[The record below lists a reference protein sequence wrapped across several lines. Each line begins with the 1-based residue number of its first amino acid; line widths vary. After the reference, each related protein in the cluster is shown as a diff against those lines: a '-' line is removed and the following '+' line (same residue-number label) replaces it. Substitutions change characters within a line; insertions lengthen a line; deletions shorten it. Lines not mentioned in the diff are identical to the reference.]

1 MDDKKLVTEYSPSI
15 WTRREFLKVAGATAA
30 AGAVTASGA
39 PAIAAA
45 GDIISGI
52 YTANRESGA
61 STFIA
66 SVSGYDQDIRKVIL
80 SGFRELGI
88 SAQGIK
94 GKKILLK
101 PNLVKPQKHLEHICT
116 HPLVI
121 RGAVEAFLSL
131 GAAEVFVAEA
141 SGHGRDS
148 FLDLEESGLADILY
162 EDRIP
167 FVDLN
172 ESSVLKARNLG
183 QTSQLEYFYFPEEIY
198 KADIIVS
205 MAKMKTHH
213 WAGVTLSMKNMFGV
227 MPGIV
232 YGWPKNLL
240 HWAGIDECIFDI
252 NATLKP
258 GIAIVDGI
266 VGMEG
271 DGPIMGDPV
280 RSNVIVMGHNYPA
293 VDATCARIMGIEPNK
308 IPYLKYASGKIGP
321 ISEANIEQRGETIPG
336 VRKYF
341 KLIEDIPALKGLRL

>member
-1 MDDKKLVTEYSPSI
+1 MDDKKRTIENSSAI
-15 WTRREFLKVAGATAA
+15 WTRRRFLKAAGAAA
-30 AGAVTASGA
+30 VAGAVTAAGA
-39 PAIAAA
+39 SAVAAA
-45 GDIISGI
+45 EGI
-52 YTANRESGA
+52 MPGCFTGNREPGA
-61 STFIA
+61 SAFVA
-66 SVSGYDQDIRKVIL
+66 SVSGYNQDIRKVIL

-148 FLDLEESGLADILY
+148 FIDLEESGLADILY
-162 EDRIP
+162 EDGIP

-183 QTSQLEYFYFPEEIY
+183 RTSQLEYFYFPEEIY

-240 HWAGIDECIFDI
+240 HWAGINECTFDI

-258 GIAIVDGI
+258 GLAIVDGI
-266 VGMEG
+266 AGMEG

-280 RSNVIVMGHNYPA
+280 RSNVIVMGQNYPA

-336 VRKYF
+336 VQKNFR
-341 KLIEDIPALKGLRL
+341 LIEGIPAQKGLRL

>member
-1 MDDKKLVTEYSPSI
+1 MEDKHRVIENSHAI
-15 WTRREFLKVAGATAA
+15 WTRRKFLKVAGAAA
-30 AGAVTASGA
+30 VAGAVTAAGA
-39 PAIAAA
+39 VAE
-45 GDIISGI
+45 GIIPG
-52 YTANRESGA
+52 YFTGNRELRA
-61 STFIA
+61 SAFIA
-66 SVSGYDQDIRKVIL
+66 SVSGYNQDIRGIIL

-88 SAQGIK
+88 HAEGIK

-101 PNLVKPQKHLEHICT
+101 PNLVNPQKHLEHLYT

-121 RGAVEAFLSL
+121 RGAVEAFLSM
-131 GAAEVFVAEA
+131 GADEVFVAEA

-148 FLDLEESGLADILY
+148 FMDLEESGLADILY
-162 EDRIP
+162 EDKIP

-172 ESSVLKARNLG
+172 ESSVVRAKNLG
-183 QTSQLEYFYFPEEIY
+183 QTSQLEYFYFPEEVY

-240 HWAGIDECIFDI
+240 HWAGIDECIYDI

-258 GIAIVDGI
+258 SLAIVDGI

-280 RSNVIVMGHNYPA
+280 RSNVIIMGLNSTA
-293 VDATCARIMGIEPNK
+293 VDATCARIMGIDPDK
-308 IPYLKYASGKIGP
+308 IPYLKYASGNIGP
-321 ISEANIEQRGETIPG
+321 ISETNIEQRGETVPG
-336 VRKYF
+336 VQKYF
-341 KLIEDIPALKGLRL
+341 RLIESIPAQKRLRL

>member
-1 MDDKKLVTEYSPSI
+1 MDNKDRVIENSPAI
-15 WTRREFLKVAGATAA
+15 WTRRKFLKVAGATAV
-30 AGAVTASGA
+30 AGAVTAAG
-39 PAIAAA
+39 AAA
-45 GDIISGI
+45 VAAAEGIIPGCF
-52 YTANRESGA
+52 TGNRELSA
-61 STFIA
+61 SAFIA

-88 SAQGIK
+88 SAEGIK
-94 GKKILLK
+94 GKIILLK
-101 PNLVKPQKHLEHICT
+101 PNLVKPQKHLDHICT

-121 RGAVEAFLSL
+121 RGAIEAFLSL

-148 FLDLEESGLADILY
+148 FIDLEESGLADILY

-172 ESSVLKARNLG
+172 ESSVLKAKNQG
-183 QTSQLEYFYFPEEIY
+183 QKSQLEYLYFPEEVY

-240 HWAGIDECIFDI
+240 HWAGIDECIYDI

-258 GIAIVDGI
+258 WLAIVDGI

-271 DGPIMGDPV
+271 NGPIMGDPV
-280 RSNVIVMGHNYPA
+280 RSNVIIMGLNCPA
-293 VDATCARIMGIEPNK
+293 VDATCARIMGIEPSK

-321 ISEANIEQRGETIPG
+321 ISETNIEQRGENVPG
-336 VRKYF
+336 VQKYF
-341 KLIEDIPALKGLRL
+341 KLIEGIPALKGLRL

>member
-1 MDDKKLVTEYSPSI
+1 MDDKDRVTEDSPVI
-15 WTRREFLKVAGATAA
+15 LTRRKFLKVAGAAA
-30 AGAVTASGA
+30 VSGAVTAAG
-39 PAIAAA
+39 AAA
-45 GDIISGI
+45 EGIMPEYFSG
-52 YTANRESGA
+52 NRELRA
-61 STFIA
+61 SAFIA
-66 SVSGYDQDIRKVIL
+66 SVSGYNQDIRGIIL
-80 SGFRELGI
+80 SGFKELGI
-88 SAQGIK
+88 RAEGIK

-101 PNLVKPQKHLEHICT
+101 PNLVNPQKHLEHLYT

-121 RGAVEAFLSL
+121 RGAVEAFLSM
-131 GAAEVFVAEA
+131 GADEVFVAEA

-148 FLDLEESGLADILY
+148 FMDLEESGLADVLY

-172 ESSVLKARNLG
+172 ESSVLRAKNLG
-183 QTSQLEYFYFPEEIY
+183 QTSQLEYFYFPEEVY
-198 KADIIVS
+198 KADIVVS

-240 HWAGIDECIFDI
+240 HRAGIDECIYDI

-258 GIAIVDGI
+258 SFAIVDGI

-280 RSNVIVMGHNYPA
+280 RSNVIIMGLNSTA
-293 VDATCARIMGIEPNK
+293 VDATCARIMGIDPGK
-308 IPYLKYASGKIGP
+308 IPYLKYASGNIGP
-321 ISEANIEQRGETIPG
+321 IIEKNIEQRGETISE
-336 VRKYF
+336 VQKYF
-341 KLIEDIPALKGLRL
+341 RLIKSIPAQNRLRL

>member
-1 MDDKKLVTEYSPSI
+1 MDNNDRVIENSSPI
-15 WTRREFLKVAGATAA
+15 WTRRKFLKVAGAVAVS
-30 AGAVTASGA
+30 GAVTAAG
-39 PAIAAA
+39 AAA
-45 GDIISGI
+45 EGI
-52 YTANRESGA
+52 MPGYFTGNKLRA
-61 STFIA
+61 SAFIA
-66 SVSGYDQDIRKVIL
+66 SVFGYNQDIRGIIL

-88 SAQGIK
+88 RAEWIK

-101 PNLVKPQKHLEHICT
+101 PNLVNPQKHLEHLYT

-121 RGAVEAFLSL
+121 RGAVEAFLSM
-131 GAAEVFVAEA
+131 GADEVFVAEA

-148 FLDLEESGLADILY
+148 FMDLEESGLADILY

-172 ESSVLKARNLG
+172 ESPVVRVKNLG
-183 QTSQLEYFYFPEEIY
+183 QTSQLEYFYFPEEVY

-205 MAKMKTHH
+205 IAKMKTHH

-240 HWAGIDECIFDI
+240 HRAGIDECIYDI

-258 GIAIVDGI
+258 SLAIVDGI

-271 DGPIMGDPV
+271 AGPIMGDPV
-280 RSNVIVMGHNYPA
+280 RSNVIIMGLNYPA
-293 VDATCARIMGIEPNK
+293 VDATCARIMGIDPDK
-308 IPYLKYASGKIGP
+308 IPYLRYASRNIGP
-321 ISEANIEQRGETIPG
+321 ISETNIEQRGETVSG
-336 VRKYF
+336 VQKYF
-341 KLIEDIPALKGLRL
+341 KLIENIPALKRLRL